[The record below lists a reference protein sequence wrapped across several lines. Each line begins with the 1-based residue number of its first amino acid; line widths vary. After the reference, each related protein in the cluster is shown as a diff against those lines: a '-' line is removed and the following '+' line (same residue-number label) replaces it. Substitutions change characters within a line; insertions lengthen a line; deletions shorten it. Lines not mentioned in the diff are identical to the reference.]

1 MNANSKSVILIVD
14 GAADHLVGLANLL
27 QGQYEI
33 RSAASAAEALPLAQQ
48 LPRPDLV
55 LVDVQPDGYTL
66 CQQLKGNPDT
76 AAIAV
81 VFLVERGDDGAAQR
95 AYAEG
100 AAEVLARPFLP
111 ETLLARVATQLQL
124 RQACRLLKEQ
134 DQRMQELAAMV
145 DAGLWALATLAETRN
160 VDNSLHL
167 QRMQHYVGTLA
178 RRLQQHPRFAA
189 ELADGQSGLLA
200 LAAPLHDIGKV
211 RIPDAILLKPGRLT
225 PAEFTLMKRHTEFG
239 RDAIIGIEQR
249 IGGSNTFLRFAREIT
264 YSHQEKYDGS
274 GYPLGLAGDA
284 IPVAARMVAVADV
297 YDSLI
302 SQRVYRPAF
311 THETSIELIR
321 QGSGEHFDPDVVDA
335 MLACEEEFMDIARR
349 YQDATK

>member
-1 MNANSKSVILIVD
+1 
-14 GAADHLVGLANLL
+14 
-27 QGQYEI
+27 
-33 RSAASAAEALPLAQQ
+33 
-48 LPRPDLV
+48 
-55 LVDVQPDGYTL
+55 
-66 CQQLKGNPDT
+66 
-76 AAIAV
+76 
-81 VFLVERGDDGAAQR
+81 
-95 AYAEG
+95 
-100 AAEVLARPFLP
+100 VLARPFLP
-111 ETLLARVATQLQL
+111 ETLLARVSTQLQL

-160 VDNSLHL
+160 VDSSRHLH
-167 QRMQHYVGTLA
+167 RMQHYVGALA
-178 RRLQQHPRFAA
+178 RRLQHHPRFAA
-189 ELADGQSGLLA
+189 ELADGHGGLLA

-225 PAEFTLMKRHTEFG
+225 AEEFALMKRHTEFG
-239 RDAIIGIEQR
+239 RDAILGIEQR
-249 IGGSNTFLRFAREIT
+249 IGGSNTFLRFAREVT

-274 GYPLGLAGDA
+274 GYPLGLVGEA
-284 IPVAARMVAVADV
+284 IPVAARLVAVADV

-335 MLACEEEFMDIARR
+335 MLACEEEFMAIAGR
-349 YQDATK
+349 YQDTTR